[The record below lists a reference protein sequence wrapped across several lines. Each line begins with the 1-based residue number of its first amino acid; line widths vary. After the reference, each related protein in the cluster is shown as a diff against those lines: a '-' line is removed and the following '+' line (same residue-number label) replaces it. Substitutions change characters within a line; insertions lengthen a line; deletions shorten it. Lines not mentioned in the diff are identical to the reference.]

1 MNHEVIIKT
10 TFIDH
15 NMIYT
20 DRFPVP
26 VTVTKCRIT
35 HKYAELITNLMC
47 KTFEI
52 IKIKTIQLR

>member
-1 MNHEVIIKT
+1 
-10 TFIDH
+10 
-15 NMIYT
+15 MIYT